1 MDRVIEKKKGI
12 RAVFR
17 KKNIPYFLAGVFVI
31 FVLWLLLR
39 DKSSTLKVDANTV
52 TIGDVRLGEFDD
64 YVRVSGQVQPITVV
78 QVSLLEGG
86 VVEEKLIEEGSMVKK
101 GDVLVRLSNN
111 TLGLQILQSEADL
124 AEQENFLRNTTV
136 TMEQEKLDLEKQR
149 LEYTIDTE
157 RKKRKYEQ
165 YKRLDEDGLVAHEEY
180 LQAKEDYEL
189 AVKSLELVIARQKQD
204 SIYRSIQIGNLEE
217 SLESMRRSIQLVRQR
232 VENLNVKSPID
243 GQLGSLDVIL
253 GQSIPEGT
261 KIGQVNDLSD
271 YKIEARIDEHY
282 IDRVQSGLSAT
293 FERQGAN
300 FSTVV
305 EKVYPEVT
313 EGQFKADFYFEGE
326 RPDNIRI
333 GQTYYLNLQLGQP
346 TQSVYIPRGVFYQ
359 STGGTW
365 VYVLSEDG
373 TRAYRR
379 DIRIGR
385 QNPQYYEVLEGLK
398 PGEKVIISNY
408 ENYGKNDVLILQNK
422 K

>member
-12 RAVFR
+12 RAVF
-17 KKNIPYFLAGVFVI
+17 IPYFLAGVFVI

-365 VYVLSEDG
+365 IYVLSEDG

-385 QNPQYYEVLEGLK
+385 QNPQYYEVLEGLQ
-398 PGEKVIISNY
+398 PGERVIISNY
-408 ENYGKNDVLILQNK
+408 ENYGKSDVLILQNK

>member
-12 RAVFR
+12 RAILR
-17 KKNIPYFLAGVFVI
+17 KKNIPYFLTGAFVL

-39 DKSSTLKVDANTV
+39 DNASTLRVNAETL
-52 TIGDVRLGEFDD
+52 TTGEVRAGEFND
-64 YVRVSGQVQPITVV
+64 YIRVTGQVQPVTVV

-86 VVEEKLIEEGSMVKK
+86 VVEEKLIEEGAMVHK
-101 GDVLVRLSNN
+101 GDVLARLSNN
-111 TLGLQILQSEADL
+111 TLSLQILQSEADL
-124 AEQENFLRNTTV
+124 AEQENFLRNTNV

-149 LEYTIDTE
+149 LEYTINTE
-157 RKKRKYEQ
+157 RKRRRYEQ
-165 YKRLDEDGLVAHEEY
+165 YRRLDEEGLVAHEEY

-189 AVKSLELVIARQKQD
+189 AAKSLELVLARQKQD
-204 SIYRSIQIGNLEE
+204 SIYRSIQIANLQE

-243 GQLGSLDVIL
+243 GQLGALNVIL
-253 GQSIPEGT
+253 GQSLGAGS

-271 YKIEARIDEHY
+271 YKIEANIDEHY

-293 FERQGAN
+293 FERQGSE
-300 FSTVV
+300 FHTVV

-313 EGQFKADFYFEGE
+313 NGQFKADFYFEGE

-359 STGGTW
+359 STGGAW
-365 VYVLSEDG
+365 IYVLSEDG

-385 QNPQYYEVLEGLK
+385 QNPEYYEVLEGLQ
-398 PGEKVIISNY
+398 PGERVIISNY
-408 ENYGKNDVLILQNK
+408 ETYGKSEVLILK
-422 K
+422 

>member
-365 VYVLSEDG
+365 IYVLSEDG
-373 TRAYRR
+373 PRAYRR

-385 QNPQYYEVLEGLK
+385 QNPQYYEVLEGLQ
-398 PGEKVIISNY
+398 PGERVIISNY
-408 ENYGKNDVLILQNK
+408 ENYGKSDVLILNK
-422 K
+422 

>member
-165 YKRLDEDGLVAHEEY
+165 YRRLDEDGLVAHEEY

-365 VYVLSEDG
+365 IYVLSEDG

-385 QNPQYYEVLEGLK
+385 QNPQYYEVLEGLQ
-398 PGEKVIISNY
+398 PGERVIISNY
-408 ENYGKNDVLILQNK
+408 ENYGKSDVLILQNK

>member
-17 KKNIPYFLAGVFVI
+17 KKNIPYFLAGIFVI

-165 YKRLDEDGLVAHEEY
+165 YRRLDEDGLVAHEEY

-365 VYVLSEDG
+365 IYVLSEDG
-373 TRAYRR
+373 TKAYRR

-385 QNPQYYEVLEGLK
+385 QNPQYYEVLEGLQ
-398 PGEKVIISNY
+398 PGERVIISNY
-408 ENYGKNDVLILQNK
+408 ENYGKSDVLILNK
-422 K
+422 

>member
-1 MDRVIEKKKGI
+1 M
-12 RAVFR
+12 
-17 KKNIPYFLAGVFVI
+17 
-31 FVLWLLLR
+31 
-39 DKSSTLKVDANTV
+39 DANTV

-165 YKRLDEDGLVAHEEY
+165 YRRLDEDGLVAHEEY

-365 VYVLSEDG
+365 IYVLSEDG

-385 QNPQYYEVLEGLK
+385 QNPQYYEVLEGLQ
-398 PGEKVIISNY
+398 PGERVIISNY
-408 ENYGKNDVLILQNK
+408 ENYGKSDVLILNK
-422 K
+422 

>member
-39 DKSSTLKVDANTV
+39 D
-52 TIGDVRLGEFDD
+52 IRLGEFDD

-165 YKRLDEDGLVAHEEY
+165 YRRLDEDGLVAHEEY

-346 TQSVYIPRGVFYQ
+346 TQSVYIPRGVY
-359 STGGTW
+359 
-365 VYVLSEDG
+365 
-373 TRAYRR
+373 
-379 DIRIGR
+379 
-385 QNPQYYEVLEGLK
+385 PQYYEVLEGLQ
-398 PGEKVIISNY
+398 PGERVIISNY
-408 ENYGKNDVLILQNK
+408 ENYGKSDVLILNK
-422 K
+422 

>member
-17 KKNIPYFLAGVFVI
+17 KKNIPYFLAGIFVI

-39 DKSSTLKVDANTV
+39 DKSSTLKVDSNTITV
-52 TIGDVRLGEFDD
+52 GEVRMGEFDE
-64 YVRVSGQVQPITVV
+64 SGQVQPITVV

-165 YKRLDEDGLVAHEEY
+165 YRRLDEDGLVAHEEY

-333 GQTYYLNLQLGQP
+333 GQTYYLNLGSTCSPRTAPRP
-346 TQSVYIPRGVFYQ
+346 TAATSASAARTP
-359 STGGTW
+359 STTKCLK
-365 VYVLSEDG
+365 VCSPASASSSPT
-373 TRAYRR
+373 TRTT
-379 DIRIGR
+379 GR
-385 QNPQYYEVLEGLK
+385 ATCSY
-398 PGEKVIISNY
+398 
-408 ENYGKNDVLILQNK
+408 
-422 K
+422 

>member
-365 VYVLSEDG
+365 IYVLSEDG
-373 TRAYRR
+373 TKAYRR

-385 QNPQYYEVLEGLK
+385 QNPQYYEVLEGLQ
-398 PGEKVIISNY
+398 PGERVIISNY
-408 ENYGKNDVLILQNK
+408 ENYGKSDVLILNK
-422 K
+422 

>member
-165 YKRLDEDGLVAHEEY
+165 YRRLDEDGLVAHEEY

-365 VYVLSEDG
+365 IYVLSQDG

-385 QNPQYYEVLEGLK
+385 QNPQYYEVLEGLQ
-398 PGEKVIISNY
+398 PGERVIISNY
-408 ENYGKNDVLILQNK
+408 ENYGKSDVLILNK
-422 K
+422 

>member
-1 MDRVIEKKKGI
+1 M
-12 RAVFR
+12 
-17 KKNIPYFLAGVFVI
+17 
-31 FVLWLLLR
+31 
-39 DKSSTLKVDANTV
+39 DANTV

-365 VYVLSEDG
+365 IYVLSEDG

-385 QNPQYYEVLEGLK
+385 QNPQYYEVLEGLQ
-398 PGEKVIISNY
+398 PGERVIISNY
-408 ENYGKNDVLILQNK
+408 ENYGKSDVLILNK
-422 K
+422 

>member
-1 MDRVIEKKKGI
+1 
-12 RAVFR
+12 
-17 KKNIPYFLAGVFVI
+17 
-31 FVLWLLLR
+31 
-39 DKSSTLKVDANTV
+39 
-52 TIGDVRLGEFDD
+52 
-64 YVRVSGQVQPITVV
+64 
-78 QVSLLEGG
+78 
-86 VVEEKLIEEGSMVKK
+86 MVNK

-111 TLGLQILQSEADL
+111 NLSLQILQSEADL

-149 LEYTIDTE
+149 VEYTIDTE
-157 RKKRKYEQ
+157 RKRRKYEQ
-165 YKRLDEDGLVAHEEY
+165 YRRLDEEKLVAHEEY

-189 AVKSLELVIARQKQD
+189 AVKSLELVLARQKQD

-217 SLESMRRSIQLVRQR
+217 SLESMRRSIQLVRER

-253 GQSIPEGT
+253 GQSISEGT

-300 FSTVV
+300 FNTVV

-313 EGQFKADFYFEGE
+313 EGQFKADFYFQGE

-365 VYVLSEDG
+365 IYVLSEDG

-385 QNPQYYEVLEGLK
+385 QNPQYYEVLEGLQ
-398 PGEKVIISNY
+398 PGERVIISNY
-408 ENYGKNDVLILQNK
+408 ENYGKSDVLILQNK